1 MLIDQNGEKLGE
13 QPIFEALKLARENNL
28 DLVEISPHNN
38 PPVCRIM
45 DYGKF
50 KYDQA
55 KKDKKNQQNR
65 KESELKEIRLS
76 ANIDQHDLD
85 FKAKRALE
93 FIEKGH
99 LVRVNMRLVGR
110 ENIFVDR
117 ALGVFREFADM
128 INMTYES
135 NPRKQG
141 NRIEA
146 NLIKPKVKENAQIKN
161 P

>member
-1 MLIDQNGEKLGE
+1 MST
-13 QPIFEALKLARENNL
+13 FEAQRLAEEKSL

-50 KYDQA
+50 KYDLA
-55 KKDKKNQQNR
+55 KQEKKKNLNR
-65 KESELKEIRLS
+65 RDTELKEIRLS

-85 FKAKRALE
+85 FKAKRAAE

-110 ENIFVDR
+110 ENIFVSR
-117 ALGVFREFADM
+117 ALDVFKEFADK
-128 INMTYES
+128 NNLTYES
-135 NPRKQG
+135 APRKQG

-146 NLIKPKVKENAQIKN
+146 VLIKPKVKENAETKN
-161 P
+161 PQSNSQAS

>member
-1 MLIDQNGEKLGE
+1 MVIDQNGDRIGE
-13 QPIFEALKLARENNL
+13 IATFEALKLAQNAAL

-55 KKDKKNQQNR
+55 KQAKKNNQNS
-65 KESELKEIRLS
+65 KVSELKEIRLS

-85 FKAKRALE
+85 FKAKRAIE

-117 ALGVFREFADM
+117 ALGVFREFAEKTHM
-128 INMTYES
+128 AYES
-135 NPRKQG
+135 SPRKQG

-146 NLIKPKVKENAQIKN
+146 NLIKPKVKENAETKN
-161 P
+161 T